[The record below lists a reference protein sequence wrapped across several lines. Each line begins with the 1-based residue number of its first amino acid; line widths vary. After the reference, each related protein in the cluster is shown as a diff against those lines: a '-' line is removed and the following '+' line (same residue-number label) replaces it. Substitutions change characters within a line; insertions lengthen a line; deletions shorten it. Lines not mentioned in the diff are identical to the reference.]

1 MGTFVSIKYFL
12 SVHGCTFTAGSSSH
26 LHAKW
31 GCTFLKRPCL
41 LLLKDC
47 NLLGCSPPNIKI
59 ITRRF
64 MIHLE
69 ENSQDLTI
77 SVHQHNDTR
86 NWMGGT
92 FEPNAYLP
100 FDLLLHHVINLSQ
113 SDALPNDGPL
123 SHRLIV

>member
-1 MGTFVSIKYFL
+1 
-12 SVHGCTFTAGSSSH
+12 
-26 LHAKW
+26 
-31 GCTFLKRPCL
+31 
-41 LLLKDC
+41 
-47 NLLGCSPPNIKI
+47 
-59 ITRRF
+59 

-113 SDALPNDGPL
+113 SYALPNDKPL